1 MADLKMASTSGKV
14 FIDVSAGF
22 SGFHSATI
30 KCGNMTLV
38 MSAQQLVDY
47 LAPFI
52 EEKAAAYVPPT
63 SAAPPDS
70 AA

>member
-1 MADLKMASTSGKV
+1 MADLKMTSTDGKV
-14 FIDVSAGF
+14 FIDVNAGF
-22 SGFHSATI
+22 SGFHSATV

-52 EEKAAAYVPPT
+52 EEKAEAYVPPAST
-63 SAAPPDS
+63 PPPDS